1 MPKLPRASSSAESNA
16 GAPIRPDGGVF
27 CTDFQSCL
35 QRRSLSALQ
44 VDNDCG
50 THSAAQGSQVCHCG
64 EAEGRRGALSA
75 KREEVP
81 LGCNLGKALPNCTG
95 QCRGAACRSR
105 RNAADSN
112 GPPLKWQ
119 RLPDLSLRGRFA
131 PVAISGRQLR
141 FRRGFPVI
149 HPGTARLPR
158 RFAPRNDNSGASTI
172 LSATCTNCQFSAGRG
187 MPLPYNARLETSCNF
202 TLSTFHFPLAPC
214 RTDNDRPHPDRRGR
228 SFSVY
233 LPYRR
238 SYIVF
243 MRRRRWA
250 SSAVSRPGCSRQ
262 LQLRSLSVPGV
273 FMRASAPRPR

>member
-1 MPKLPRASSSAESNA
+1 MSRTAK
-16 GAPIRPDGGVF
+16 
-27 CTDFQSCL
+27 T
-35 QRRSLSALQ
+35 
-44 VDNDCG
+44 
-50 THSAAQGSQVCHCG
+50 SAAFSVSWSTICC
-64 EAEGRRGALSA
+64 
-75 KREEVP
+75 KI
-81 LGCNLGKALPNCTG
+81 CCKI
-95 QCRGAACRSR
+95 CRGGDSQARLKT
-105 RNAADSN
+105 ADTDRL
-112 GPPLKWQ
+112 PLKWHQ
-119 RLPDLSLRGRFA
+119 PPNCHCEERSD
-131 PVAISGRQLR
+131 VAISGRQLR

-228 SFSVY
+228 SCSVY